1 MGDSIQELKKDEN
14 FIDYLTNVI
23 SKYTDTKNDF
33 CLSASLFLISTSIN
47 NTYVENKKG
56 KVFINPF
63 FMHIGN
69 PATGKTTTL
78 NFVKNITMK
87 VESKLQKTND
97 KNPKIIVPTDW
108 SVEGLINWFKGDNGL
123 DSPRGAMIYDEASK
137 LLKLMK
143 DEEQY
148 ILETL
153 LSLYDGNINSKITRS
168 HGHESLNG
176 VNVSFIGS
184 STKKFLRLIDIR
196 IKEAGSLRRFLFTY
210 NFEYTSIISKD
221 FFELTNPYQDVNEK
235 EEQINYIA
243 EYIYSLWNIS
253 KKIKYVIPTE
263 LHNVLIDEIYNKE
276 IKDKIDTSVNSGKD
290 DEIIEYISSERY
302 QILQLACL
310 HAVGRLMKGQLLNSS
325 LGENRFVVRL
335 DFEDIDWSKNIT
347 QKYFN
352 NFDYIYTL
360 YNTIGKNGTAT
371 YQDYESSYK
380 AIVNV
385 IKLSPDGIA
394 TAIEIFKALNWLA
407 KGKNS
412 MSGLTHTKHM
422 EIFSSAI
429 TLKFIRRLTYSEAEN
444 LTKETCARHNID
456 FNYRTRIVHIY
467 KVLE

>member
-1 MGDSIQELKKDEN
+1 MLPSYKD
-14 FIDYLTNVI
+14 
-23 SKYTDTKNDF
+23 
-33 CLSASLFLISTSIN
+33 
-47 NTYVENKKG
+47 
-56 KVFINPF
+56 
-63 FMHIGN
+63 
-69 PATGKTTTL
+69 
-78 NFVKNITMK
+78 
-87 VESKLQKTND
+87 
-97 KNPKIIVPTDW
+97 
-108 SVEGLINWFKGDNGL
+108 
-123 DSPRGAMIYDEASK
+123 
-137 LLKLMK
+137 
-143 DEEQY
+143 
-148 ILETL
+148 
-153 LSLYDGNINSKITRS
+153 
-168 HGHESLNG
+168 
-176 VNVSFIGS
+176 

-360 YNTIGKNGTAT
+360 YNTIGKNGTST

-444 LTKETCARHNID
+444 LTKETCIRHNID